1 MAEESLST
9 QSHTVQLVDTV
20 PAHLQ
25 LPISRSHVC
34 PRSVRTEPQVVNV
47 QIDPTNQGIDL
58 TVNLIGES
66 QILQT

>member
-9 QSHTVQLVDTV
+9 QSQAVQLVDAV
-20 PAHLQ
+20 PVHLQ
-25 LPISRSHVC
+25 LPIARSHVS
-34 PRSVRTEPQVVNV
+34 PQSVRAEPQVVNV

>member
-47 QIDPTNQGIDL
+47 QIDPTNQG
-58 TVNLIGES
+58 E
-66 QILQT
+66 